1 MSNEDTIRD
10 HIEMIAD
17 AITSMLSECGD
28 KGHWP
33 IDRFMI
39 GHNWARQ
46 DPRMRLV
53 NDICE
58 KYHNR
63 YIDGEHVSWSAFE
76 GELTRELGFV
86 HYSEVKDLVLALW
99 ESRLWRDVC
108 REYAKE
114 NRCSEFEDILNPE

>member
-1 MSNEDTIRD
+1 MSDEDTIRD

-17 AITSMLSECGD
+17 AITLILSESRD
-28 KGHWP
+28 KSQWP
-33 IDRFMI
+33 LDRFKI
-39 GHNWARQ
+39 HKGWSRR

-58 KYHNR
+58 KYHDK
-63 YIDGEHVSWSAFE
+63 YINGEHVSWGAFE
-76 GELTRELGFV
+76 GELRREIGFG
-86 HYSEVKDLVLALW
+86 HYTEVKDLVLALW

-114 NRCSEFEDILNPE
+114 NRCSEFEDIINSK

>member
-1 MSNEDTIRD
+1 MSNEDITRE

-17 AITSMLSECGD
+17 AITLILSESKD
-28 KGHWP
+28 KGQWP
-33 IDRFMI
+33 LERFMI
-39 GHNWARQ
+39 QHNWTRQ
-46 DPRMRLV
+46 DSRMTKV

-58 KYHNR
+58 KYHNK
-63 YIDGEHVSWSAFE
+63 YMNGEHVSWSAFE
-76 GELTRELGFV
+76 GELTRELGFG
-86 HYSEVKDLVLALW
+86 HYTEVKDLVLALW

>member
-1 MSNEDTIRD
+1 MSDENTIRD

-17 AITSMLSECGD
+17 AITLILSESRD
-28 KGHWP
+28 KSQWP
-33 IDRFMI
+33 LDHFKIQK
-39 GHNWARQ
+39 GWARR

-63 YIDGEHVSWSAFE
+63 YMDGEHVSWSAFE
-76 GELTRELGFV
+76 GALTRELGFT
-86 HYSEVKDLVLALW
+86 HYTEVKDLVLALW

-108 REYAKE
+108 REYAKA
-114 NRCSEFEDILNPE
+114 NRCLEFEDILNPE

>member
-1 MSNEDTIRD
+1 MSDENTIRD

-17 AITSMLSECGD
+17 AITLILSESRD
-28 KGHWP
+28 KSQWP
-33 IDRFMI
+33 LDRFKI
-39 GHNWARQ
+39 QHNWARQ
-46 DPRMRLV
+46 DSRMRQV
-53 NDICE
+53 DDICE

>member
-1 MSNEDTIRD
+1 MSDEDTIRD

-17 AITSMLSECGD
+17 AITLILSESRD
-28 KGHWP
+28 KSQWP
-33 IDRFMI
+33 LDRFKI
-39 GHNWARQ
+39 HKGWSRR

-58 KYHNR
+58 KYHDK
-63 YIDGEHVSWSAFE
+63 YINGEHVSWGAFE
-76 GELTRELGFV
+76 GELRREIGFG
-86 HYSEVKDLVLALW
+86 HYTEVKDLILALW

-114 NRCSEFEDILNPE
+114 NRCVEFEDIINSK

>member
-17 AITSMLSECGD
+17 AITLILSESKD
-28 KGHWP
+28 KGQWP
-33 IDRFMI
+33 LDRFMI
-39 GHNWARQ
+39 QHNWTRQ
-46 DPRMRLV
+46 DSRMTKV

-58 KYHNR
+58 KYHNK
-63 YIDGEHVSWSAFE
+63 YINGEHVSWSAFE

-86 HYSEVKDLVLALW
+86 HYTEVKDLILALW

-114 NRCSEFEDILNPE
+114 NRCVEFEDILKPE

>member
-1 MSNEDTIRD
+1 MSDEDTIRD

-17 AITSMLSECGD
+17 AITLILSESRD
-28 KGHWP
+28 KSQWP
-33 IDRFMI
+33 LDRFKI
-39 GHNWARQ
+39 HKGWSRR

-58 KYHNR
+58 KYHDK
-63 YIDGEHVSWSAFE
+63 YINGEHVSWGAFE
-76 GELTRELGFV
+76 GELRREIGFG
-86 HYSEVKDLVLALW
+86 HYTEVKDLVLALW

-114 NRCSEFEDILNPE
+114 NRCVRI